1 MSFETALQ
9 KAISDVLTAY
19 TALTDVASVHDDVDQ
34 ETPYPYVI
42 LGDDSFSDRSTDT
55 NTGRSA
61 LVVIHTWS
69 VESGKKE
76 TKEIQGHV
84 SDALERAELTG
95 AGFNFVT
102 IDLQSSISFMDADGK
117 RRHGI
122 QEFSC
127 QIEKL

>member
-9 KAISDVLTAY
+9 KAISDALTAY
-19 TALTDVASVHDDVDQ
+19 VPLTDVASVHDDVDQ
-34 ETPYPYVI
+34 KTPYPYVI
-42 LGDDSFSDRSTDT
+42 LGDDNFSDRSTDT
-55 NTGRSA
+55 NTGRDA

-69 VESGKKE
+69 EQSGKKQ

-84 SDALERAELTG
+84 NDALERTELSG

-102 IDLQSSISFMDADGK
+102 IDLQSSISFLDADAK